1 MTFIPASKRVWIQCL
16 GRTARKDNKGQYAV
30 VLCANCSPVS
40 SMKDDLVNY
49 SLKGSNAR
57 NFYEE
62 RLVEELLS
70 VQDKEQELNLD
81 SKIED
86 IDLGKRENRLCDLFY
101 EKYPMKEGKWP
112 SCKEHVELR

>member
-1 MTFIPASKRVWIQCL
+1 
-16 GRTARKDNKGQYAV
+16 
-30 VLCANCSPVS
+30 
-40 SMKDDLVNY
+40 MKDDLVNY
-49 SLKGSNAR
+49 SLKGSNAK
-57 NFYEE
+57 NLYEE

-86 IDLGKRENRLCDLFY
+86 IDLGKHENRLYDLFY